1 MNQGF
6 LIGDTLPFSAEL
18 HPGVGKA
25 SVMDEGL
32 AIVGY
37 FGAVGAGNDGGVAVD
52 VDTGV
57 RVGNLLGLKERSLRL
72 VRYCDLF

>member
-1 MNQGF
+1 
-6 LIGDTLPFSAEL
+6 
-18 HPGVGKA
+18 
-25 SVMDEGL
+25 MDEGL
-32 AIVGY
+32 AIVGS